1 MIILMNCL
9 TDVPDEGGVKL
20 ANHLAQVIKAARP
33 DTTVVSYGRDAR
45 GCDVHI
51 PVQNKLMMNA
61 ALARFLRGRRED
73 VLYFPAY
80 TRMLDTAA
88 HTFVLSL
95 FARRGVKTVIVMQGP
110 MSGLAKLL
118 FRLSR
123 AQIITLSEE
132 TNDIFRGVV
141 GMRARQ
147 LKTGVDTS
155 RFHPVS
161 AEQKAALRQKYGLPQ
176 DKVIVLHVG
185 HMKASRNIG
194 IMKHL
199 TADFHGLL
207 VTSTMIAA
215 EADAALRQQ
224 LMQQDN
230 LTIIDTYQ
238 PRVEELYQLAD
249 VYLFP
254 VAQARNCI
262 DVPLSVLE
270 AAACGIPVAGT
281 DYGEMKALLGCEG
294 FYHLKDLEP
303 QVMNSLLRRVAKEGV
318 SPREGVLAYD
328 WRLALSQL
336 DAE

>member
-9 TDVPDEGGVKL
+9 TDEPDEGGVKL
-20 ANHLAQVIKAARP
+20 ANHLARVIKAARP
-33 DTTVVSYGRDAR
+33 DTTVVSYGQEAQ

-51 PVQNKLMMNA
+51 PVQNKLMTNG
-61 ALARFLRGRRED
+61 ALARFLRGRKED

-80 TRMLDTAA
+80 TRMLDTAV

-95 FARRGVKTVIVMQGP
+95 CARRRMKTVIVMQGP
-110 MSGLAKLL
+110 MNGLAKLL
-118 FRLSR
+118 FRMSP

-132 TNDIFRGVV
+132 TNDIFRHVV
-141 GMRARQ
+141 GKRVRQ

-155 RFHPVS
+155 LFRPVS
-161 AEQKAALRQKYGLPQ
+161 TEQKAALRQKYGLPQ
-176 DKVIVLHVG
+176 DKSIVLHVG

-199 TADFHGLL
+199 SADFHGLL
-207 VTSTMIAA
+207 VTSTMTAA

-238 PRVEELYQLAD
+238 PHVEELYQLAD
-249 VYLFP
+249 AYLFP
-254 VAQARNCI
+254 VTQARNCI

-270 AAACGIPVAGT
+270 AAACGIPVVGT
-281 DYGEMKALLGCEG
+281 DYGEMKALLGRPG
-294 FYHLKDLEP
+294 FYHLKDFEP
-303 QVMNSLLRRVAKEGV
+303 QAMNSLLRRAAKESV
-318 SPREGVLAYD
+318 SPRDGVLAYD
-328 WRLALSQL
+328 WQLAPSQL